1 MAGDTFKAGEAGSRL
16 RPMSVE
22 MRKSSGRPRFENG
35 QRWRRWFRPENPWP
49 WLGYLLIYFFPWAF
63 RPPTAAEL
71 QWSAVALPL
80 FFLFYFAGYR
90 HTDRRAVL
98 HGAAL
103 VALGCVGASYLATSS
118 VFVVYGAALIGR
130 LRPRRHAFVGMVALV
145 LGVAVY
151 SFLAAASTGFWV
163 SAIFFSLM
171 TGMGCIF
178 SSELVEKNRAL
189 ERSRHE
195 VARLAAEA
203 ERERIAR
210 DLHDLLGH
218 TLSVIAIKS
227 ELAQRLFDR
236 DRARARAELADINM
250 TARQAL
256 KDIRAAVSGM
266 KETSLAAEIAQAR
279 KALEAADVSLEIDAR
294 HEDAFPAELEQT
306 LAMLV
311 REGVTNVVRHARA
324 RACRIR
330 IVREGDAALLV
341 ITDDGRGGIAREG
354 NGLRGMR
361 ARVAALGGELD
372 IASDGG
378 TRIAARLPL
387 ATGGAT

>member
-1 MAGDTFKAGEAGSRL
+1 MMKAMQRELDRNRAKGEGNA
-16 RPMSVE
+16 PV
-22 MRKSSGRPRFENG
+22 
-35 QRWRRWFRPENPWP
+35 RWRRWIDPDSPWP

-63 RPPTAAEL
+63 RPPTSGEL
-71 QWSAVALPL
+71 EWSAVALPL
-80 FFLFYFAGYR
+80 FFLLYFAGYR
-90 HTDRRAVL
+90 HTDRRAFL
-98 HGAAL
+98 YGGAL
-103 VALGCVGASYLATSS
+103 VALGCIGAFYLATSS
-118 VFVVYGAALIGR
+118 VFIVYGAALLGR
-130 LRPRRHAFVGMVALV
+130 MRPRRHAYAGLAGLV
-145 LGVAVY
+145 LAVAAFSLIVG
-151 SFLAAASTGFWV
+151 APVAFWA

-171 TGMGCIF
+171 TGMGCLF
-178 SSELVEKNRAL
+178 SAELVEKNRAL
-189 ERSRHE
+189 EQSRHE
-195 VARLAAEA
+195 MARLAAAA

-218 TLSVIAIKS
+218 TLSVIAIKA
-227 ELAQRLFDR
+227 ELARRLFDR
-236 DRARARAELADINM
+236 DRARACAELDDIHA

-294 HEDAFPAELEQT
+294 HEDAFPAALEQT

-330 IVREGDAALLV
+330 IDREGDTALLV
-341 ITDDGRGGIAREG
+341 IEDDGRGGIAREG

-361 ARVAALGGELD
+361 ARVAAWGGELH
-372 IASDGG
+372 IASGDG

-387 ATGGAT
+387 VAGAAP

>member
-1 MAGDTFKAGEAGSRL
+1 MAGRTQTGCAGAGGKTLS
-16 RPMSVE
+16 
-22 MRKSSGRPRFENG
+22 
-35 QRWRRWFRPENPWP
+35 RWRRWFDPDNPWP

-71 QWSAVALPL
+71 QWSAIALPL
-80 FFLFYFAGYR
+80 FLLFYFAGYR
-90 HTDRRAVL
+90 HTDRRAFL
-98 HGAAL
+98 YGGAL
-103 VALGCVGASYLATSS
+103 VVLGCIGEPYLATSS
-118 VFVVYGAALIGR
+118 VFIVYGAALLGR
-130 LRPRRHAFVGMVALV
+130 MQPRRLAYYGLGALV
-145 LGVAVY
+145 LGVAAY
-151 SFLAAASTGFWV
+151 SLLVGASPGFWV

-178 SSELVEKNRAL
+178 SAELVEKNRAL

-195 VARLAAEA
+195 MARLAAEA

-218 TLSVIAIKS
+218 TLSLIAIKS
-227 ELAQRLFDR
+227 ELAQKLFDR
-236 DRARARAELADINM
+236 DRPRARAELDDIHD

-266 KETSLAAEIAQAR
+266 KETSLASEIAQAR

-294 HEDAFPAELEQT
+294 HEEVFPAELEET

-324 RACRIR
+324 RACRIHIAR
-330 IVREGDAALLV
+330 QGDAVLLV
-341 ITDDGRGGIAREG
+341 IRDDGKGGIAREG
-354 NGLRGMR
+354 NGLKGMR
-361 ARVAALGGELD
+361 ARVAARGGELD
-372 IASDGG
+372 IASGNG

-387 ATGGAT
+387 AVGAAS